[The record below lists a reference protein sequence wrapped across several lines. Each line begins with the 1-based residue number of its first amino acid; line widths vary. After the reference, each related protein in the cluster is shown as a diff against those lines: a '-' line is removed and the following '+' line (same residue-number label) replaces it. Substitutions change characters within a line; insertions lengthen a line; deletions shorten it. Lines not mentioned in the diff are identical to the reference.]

1 MALPNKSLSSTGE
14 GKQNL
19 QVEEEKLGRALENF
33 IANHGKISKNYKIV
47 FLTGVATFF
56 EGQHLYTSYLPR
68 LFHNEKVGLG
78 FHVNLRRIA
87 TYSEDSV
94 TFSYRYSCL

>member
-56 EGQHLYTSYLPR
+56 
-68 LFHNEKVGLG
+68 
-78 FHVNLRRIA
+78 
-87 TYSEDSV
+87 
-94 TFSYRYSCL
+94 